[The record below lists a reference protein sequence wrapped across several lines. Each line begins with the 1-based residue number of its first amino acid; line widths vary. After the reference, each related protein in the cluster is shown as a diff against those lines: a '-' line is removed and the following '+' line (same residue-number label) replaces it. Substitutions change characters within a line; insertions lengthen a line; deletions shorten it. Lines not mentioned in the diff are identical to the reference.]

1 MTPVARTLL
10 SLSLG
15 FGLSFQSHLLASP
28 ELPRLGDS
36 ASSFVSLQQEHDLGR
51 LWLRQLRSQV
61 TTIDHPLATT
71 FLHDVIFR
79 LVPHSEVALTD
90 FEFIIIDSRELNAF
104 AVPGGIIGINYGLLL
119 HARDEDELSAV
130 LAHELAHISQRHFAR
145 RLEQAERQQ
154 PIAIATLLASI
165 LLIASNNPDAGFAGL
180 IGSQAASI
188 QNQLAYSR
196 DWEREADRIGMRT
209 LVNAGLDPSAMSSMF
224 QQMLLASRYSQR
236 PPEFLLTHPMTEGR
250 IADAAGRA
258 ESRTR
263 TTRTRSFEFVLLQ
276 NDARLRYQIS
286 PDTHYNYL
294 QEQLQQHA
302 ESSIDHAAIRVS
314 LANYHANNGHPEK
327 AITELT
333 RIPERWQYHPMV
345 IALHAQLLDQLAQ
358 HKEARATREQGL
370 TLHPDNL
377 ILRLQHAQHI
387 RKTNATEA
395 TALLRQL
402 CHLHPTNPM
411 LWRELAE
418 AAHAAQQSALSHRA
432 QAEHLFLNG
441 RYAQALRQMEVALAE
456 AQKSNDFQQLA
467 IIRTRLQTIA
477 NSPTQLR

>member
-1 MTPVARTLL
+1 MKRVARTLL
-10 SLSLG
+10 CIG
-15 FGLSFQSHLLASP
+15 IGFQSLTLAGP
-28 ELPRLGDS
+28 ELPSLGDR
-36 ASSFVSLQQEHDLGR
+36 ASSIVSLQQEHDLGR

-71 FLHDVIFR
+71 FLHDVIYR
-79 LVPHSEVALTD
+79 LVPHSEVTLSD
-90 FEFIIIDSRELNAF
+90 FEFVIIDSRELNAF

-165 LLIASNNPDAGFAGL
+165 LLIASNNAEAGFAGL
-180 IGSQAASI
+180 VGSQAASI

-250 IADAAGRA
+250 IADAADRA
-258 ESRTR
+258 ESRYQR
-263 TTRTRSFEFVLLQ
+263 QRTRSFEFVLLQ
-276 NDARLRYQIS
+276 TDARLRYQIN
-286 PDTHYNYL
+286 PDAQQHHL
-294 QEQLQQHA
+294 EEQLNIHDQPSVDQAALLFQLAAYHAQQGHA
-302 ESSIDHAAIRVS
+302 EAALEV
-314 LANYHANNGHPEK
+314 LM
-327 AITELT
+327 
-333 RIPERWQYHPMV
+333 RIPEPWQYHAIV
-345 IALHAQLLDQLAQ
+345 TTLHTQQLDAMG
-358 HKEARATREQGL
+358 HHARAEKRLQHGL
-370 TLHPDNL
+370 SLHPDNL
-377 ILRLQHAQHI
+377 ALHLLHAQ
-387 RKTNATEA
+387 RLRASDAPLA
-395 TALLRQL
+395 TALLRKL
-402 CHLHPTNPM
+402 CHQYPTNPM

-418 AAHAAQQSALSHRA
+418 TAHIAQQKALSHRA
-432 QAEHLFLNG
+432 QAEQLFLNG
-441 RYAQALRQMEVALAE
+441 RHALALRQMEVALAE
-456 AQKSNDFQQLA
+456 AQRADDFQQMS
-467 IIRTRLQTIA
+467 IIRTRLQVLS